1 MKGTDLVPFKT
12 LTRSRK
18 MKNPKTIKQ
27 TLRIFFILLLICS
40 APWGRELKAETT
52 ISHSKGQT
60 VYVPIYSHIFGGN
73 KERPIFLAATLSI
86 RNIDS
91 KHPITVTVADYY
103 GETGKL
109 LQNYIKK
116 PLRLEAM
123 TSTQFMVPESHKAGG
138 LGANFIVKWESD
150 TEVNPPI
157 IESIMIGTQNQ
168 QGISFTSRG
177 QAIEEQD

>member
-1 MKGTDLVPFKT
+1 M
-12 LTRSRK
+12 RSAET
-18 MKNPKTIKQ
+18 MKQ
-27 TLRIFFILLLICS
+27 TLRIFFILILICS
-40 APWGRELKAETT
+40 TPWGRALKAETT
-52 ISHSKGQT
+52 IPHSKGQT

-86 RNIDS
+86 RNIDA
-91 KHPITVTVADYY
+91 KHPITVTIVDYY

-109 LQNYIKK
+109 LQNYIKQ

-123 TSTQFMVPESHKAGG
+123 TSTQFMVPESHKTGG
-138 LGANFIVKWESD
+138 LGANFIVTWMSD
-150 TEVNPPI
+150 TAVNPPI

-177 QAIEEQD
+177 QVIAE